1 MIYAKADNEWKLL
14 ITCAREHMG
23 LGTGDVKKAAAGNI
37 DWWRVIDLAETHGML
52 AILYRAVWKSIPES
66 VPEQV
71 MKDLRLKYLDNSQKN
86 YVLSEE
92 LIAILDLL
100 ESERISALPFKGSV
114 LSEFL
119 YGSASDRY
127 FSDLDLLVHKNDA
140 TRARILLETRG
151 YRPDRRLN
159 RDQEEAILN
168 SKHHFHLYQP
178 ITEVHVDL
186 HWRIAPVI
194 YSFNLDGEGLI
205 ERSVAR
211 TFHGKEARTISDED
225 TLLILCEHGIRHY
238 WERLIWICDVAYLM
252 KLETINWP
260 KAIKRASDVGCARAL
275 FLGLFLAND
284 ILGSP
289 FPNGCTHMFDRV
301 DKDGEIRLLADEITN
316 RLLSDS
322 RARDSVNFDE
332 SKLDATKELLYLRAR
347 ERRRDR
353 LSYYIRRISVPTEDD
368 WDSISL
374 PGFLFPAYRL
384 VRPIRLIGRYK
395 FGIRKWIQ
403 NGLRD

>member
-1 MIYAKADNEWKLL
+1 MTYTVVDNEWKLL
-14 ITCAREHMG
+14 IACARDHMG
-23 LGTGDVKKAAAGNI
+23 LGTGEVKKAAAANI
-37 DWWRVIDLAETHGML
+37 DWWRVIDLAKTHGLL
-52 AILYRAVWKSIPES
+52 AILYRAARKSILES

-71 MKDLRLKYLDNSQKN
+71 MKDLRFKYLDNSQKN

-92 LIAILDLL
+92 LINILGLL
-100 ESERISALPFKGSV
+100 ESENIMALTFKGSV

-119 YGSASDRY
+119 YGSLSDRY
-127 FSDLDLLVHKNDA
+127 FSDIDLLVHKNDA
-140 TRARILLETRG
+140 IRARILLETLG

-159 RDQEEAILN
+159 REQEEAFLS

-178 ITEVHVDL
+178 ITGVHVDV
-186 HWRIAPVI
+186 HWRISPVI

-205 ERSVAR
+205 ERSVPR
-211 TFHGKEARTISDED
+211 KLHGKEVRTVSDED

-238 WERLIWICDVAYLM
+238 WERLIWICDVAIML
-252 KLETINWP
+252 KLETMNWP

-275 FLGLFLAND
+275 FLGILLASD
-284 ILGSP
+284 ILGAP
-289 FPNGCTHMFDRV
+289 FPNGYTRMFDRMDT
-301 DKDGEIRLLADEITN
+301 DKEIRSLADEIVT
-316 RLLSDS
+316 RLFSDS
-322 RARDSVNFDE
+322 LDRESANLDE
-332 SKLDATKELLYLRAR
+332 SELDAAKELLYLRAR

-384 VRPIRLIGRYK
+384 IRPIRLIARYK
-395 FGIRKWIQ
+395 LGIRKWIQ